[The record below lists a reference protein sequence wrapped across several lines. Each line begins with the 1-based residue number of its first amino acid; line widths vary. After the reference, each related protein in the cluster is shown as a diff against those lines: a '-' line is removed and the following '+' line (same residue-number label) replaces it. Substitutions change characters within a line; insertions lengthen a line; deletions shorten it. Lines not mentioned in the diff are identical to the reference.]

1 MDDAHRWS
9 SEPCRADEGCFSA
22 LVGDDLDV
30 EVEVVI
36 ECTGLGAVGRSAVR
50 TLVNGGIMCLTG
62 IMNLD
67 PQLDTDAT
75 TMDRNAVLRNLVL
88 FGTVNTGRRHWW
100 QAVEALEAADPAW
113 LRAMITR
120 RVPLTAFADALERQ
134 PGDIKVIVDL
144 TA

>member
-1 MDDAHRWS
+1 
-9 SEPCRADEGCFSA
+9 
-22 LVGDDLDV
+22 
-30 EVEVVI
+30 VI

-88 FGTVNTGRRHWW
+88 FGTVNAGWRHRS

-113 LRAMITR
+113 LR
-120 RVPLTAFADALERQ
+120 
-134 PGDIKVIVDL
+134 
-144 TA
+144 